1 MKDVN
6 TIFHRFKSGA
16 GNGNRTRIASLE
28 GWSFTIKLYPLVK
41 LSGGIVKLSLERV
54 KLRLWCGRGVAGV
67 CASRVIPCLT
77 GNHFARADDR

>member
-1 MKDVN
+1 MRRVGN
-6 TIFHRFKSGA
+6 GA
-16 GNGNRTRIASLE
+16 GNGDRTRIASLE

-67 CASRVIPCLT
+67 RFESDTV
-77 GNHFARADDR
+77 FDR